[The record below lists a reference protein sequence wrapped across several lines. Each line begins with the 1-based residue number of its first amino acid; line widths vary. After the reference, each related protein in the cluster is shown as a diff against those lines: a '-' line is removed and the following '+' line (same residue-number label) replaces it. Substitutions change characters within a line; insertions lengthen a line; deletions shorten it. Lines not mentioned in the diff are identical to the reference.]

1 MIGSTRTFG
10 VASLVVIAAVALARP
25 ARAESR
31 NQIRAITLAEDG
43 ATTKVRIA
51 GSEVATFTV
60 YKLER
65 PSRVV
70 LDVARAELADEL
82 RGHEAGVSLAANTWA
97 VGTVGAQP
105 LVDGGNGVRV
115 IVALARPGRYDVKI
129 EGKDLVVLV
138 TARDAAPASSAG
150 NAAEMARAQAQAQ
163 AAQKESEAAR
173 AEAAQAKASASAQA
187 AAAQRALS
195 SAEQSKVAAERA
207 RSKAE
212 QDAAAAKK
220 SATAA
225 QGEAERLRA
234 VAAAEA
240 KRAAEAEQLA
250 ASAQQRDRKRE
261 EAAAAARAQAARAE
275 AEAAAARAQAVAAQ
289 REAERTRAAA
299 EKVQRESQVELDKA
313 RREIAAAQQKLAAER
328 AAIEADRRQVSAR
341 AAELERASGD
351 TARLRAEAEATR
363 AAARSESEA
372 AQRAVAA
379 ARSEAEATAAARREV
394 EAARKD
400 AARARA
406 EAEEA
411 QRAVAA
417 ARREADKLRTA
428 AEQKLEDA
436 NAKLSAA
443 SAQLAAL
450 DQQTAAARK
459 LREEAQLADQQ
470 AAARQQAARQAEAE
484 ATAARLAAKAE
495 AERAAAARDQAMV
508 QADSKAQSVTAAA
521 RAEREQLI
529 AEAKAAEARLAEMT
543 RSAKAAEAQRREAE
557 RAAAAAREELEA
569 QRKALASLETQR
581 KGTEDKIRDASTR
594 QARAEAAAAS
604 AGERRQKA
612 ESEAQ
617 SAEKQRAVAEAAAK
631 QAAAQQLA
639 AETARRA
646 AEEQRVA
653 AEAASRAAEAQR
665 LASERALTE
674 LSSRRAAAE
683 RAAEELEARRLA
695 AASAKAKADD
705 ADRQQASKA
714 QQEKTKAE
722 AERLAAAKQ
731 RAEKELRERTA
742 AVDAQAKEVERLKRA
757 AAAARDEAEREE
769 NRRTQLAERRAAEER
784 ELDRLRKQVAQTQL
798 APPPRAPAVASSSAS
813 LNSSPSASPSST
825 LVARPSAAPVAVT
838 AMAPTKPAKV
848 TPPAA
853 SAAPTKTAA
862 APAKA
867 AAPAATVTD
876 ISFHADDEAPRID
889 IAISGDAKV
898 RTGELTERRAELILD
913 DAALADQL
921 ERKLDVTRFGGALRS
936 ISSYR
941 DRKVAG
947 RVHLVVDFSSPITP
961 TLQRKGNVLGWKF
974 ASSQGAGRGARS
986 APRTIPTPVIGGFGS
1001 TSAPISQQTVTQV
1014 SSQPASGGNRRRKVY
1029 RGPTVELDFK
1039 EAPIHDLLRLLS
1051 DVGKVNIVV
1060 PDEVDAKVTVRMKR
1074 VPWDQ
1079 ALEVILA
1086 SKGLWYRQEGNLI
1099 RVAQRKALDEEDE
1112 AEAARRAAA
1121 VQSESPRP
1129 DVITLNYASSEQLKT
1144 KLAPLLSPKG
1154 KIETDERTNALIV
1167 NDVRA
1172 NREEIRAL
1180 ALQLDT
1186 QTPQISIEARIVEA
1200 RSTFTRDIGVQW
1212 GGRAVAGPDGGNS
1225 TGLLFP
1231 SSVAVAGGAEDTAT
1245 VRSGVATPSDFAVN
1259 LPAAVGSGAG
1269 GALGFSL
1276 GSIGGNYNINLRLS
1290 ALESNGS
1297 VRIVSAPKITV
1308 LNNTEAKISQGVS
1321 IPIQVL
1327 SAEGTNTVFVPA
1339 DLSLTVKPYVSLRD
1353 CAIAMELNV
1362 TKNEPD
1368 FVNTGARGDP
1378 TILRKE
1384 ARTTL
1389 LVNDGETSVLGG
1401 IYTRNAGLS
1410 YAKVPF
1416 FGDLPVLGWL
1426 FKNRKENDS
1435 RTEVLVFIT
1444 PKITNKAF
1452 LRCQS
1457 TGN

>member
-25 ARAESR
+25 ARAESH

-70 LDVARAELADEL
+70 LDVARAELADEM

-97 VGTVGAQP
+97 VGTVVAQP
-105 LVDGGNGVRV
+105 LVDGGSGVRV

-150 NAAEMARAQAQAQ
+150 SASSAAEMARAQAQAQ
-163 AAQKESEAAR
+163 AAQRESEAAR

-187 AAAQRALS
+187 AAAQKALS
-195 SAEQSKVAAERA
+195 SAEQSKVAAESA

-275 AEAAAARAQAVAAQ
+275 AEAAAAKAQAVAAQ

-299 EKVQRESQVELDKA
+299 ERVQRESQVELDKA

-328 AAIEADRRQVSAR
+328 AAVEADRRQVSAR

-411 QRAVAA
+411 QRAVAT

-459 LREEAQLADQQ
+459 LREEAQLADKQ
-470 AAARQQAARQAEAE
+470 AAARQQAARQAEAD

-495 AERAAAARDQAMV
+495 AERAAAARDQAMA

-653 AEAASRAAEAQR
+653 AEAASRAAETQR

-784 ELDRLRKQVAQTQL
+784 ELDRLRKQVAQTQV
-798 APPPRAPAVASSSAS
+798 APPAASSPAFASSS
-813 LNSSPSASPSST
+813 T
-825 LVARPSAAPVAVT
+825 GARPSAAPVALT
-838 AMAPTKPAKV
+838 AMAPAKVAPATPAKPAA
-848 TPPAA
+848 TPAKPAA
-853 SAAPTKTAA
+853 KP
-862 APAKA
+862 

-889 IAISGDAKV
+889 IAIRGDAKV
-898 RTGELTERRAELILD
+898 RTGELTDRRAELILD
-913 DAALADQL
+913 DAELADQL

-974 ASSQGAGRGARS
+974 VSSQVAGRGARS

-1014 SSQPASGGNRRRKVY
+1014 SGQVSGQPSSGGNRRRKVY

-1200 RSTFTRDIGVQW
+1200 RSTFVRDIGVQW

-1327 SAEGTNTVFVPA
+1327 SSEGTNTVFVPA

-1410 YAKVPF
+1410 YSKVPF

-1452 LRCQS
+1452 LRCQG